1 MGKWADYLISAVK
14 YDTKNRI
21 IQVKQHQDFGE
32 KIGEGEII
40 DRDSL
45 TSNLKHG
52 KSYMTVFSSN
62 NNWKPGD
69 YVRIVKMPGSYSIR
83 TDDNKVEHDNLKFVL
98 ELE

>member
-14 YDTKNRI
+14 YNSKNRI
-21 IQVKQHQDFGE
+21 IQVRQHQDFGV

-52 KSYMTVFSSN
+52 KTYMTVFSSSD
-62 NNWKPGD
+62 NWKPGD
-69 YVRIVKMPGSYSIR
+69 YVRIVKMPENYSIR

-98 ELE
+98 ELQ